1 MPRNRMAPVTIPRT
15 DTPVVVVNG
24 QLGALAIMRSL
35 GPLGVPLYGV
45 SDQLT
50 APALR
55 SRYCLERFALRFDED
70 RPEPYLDGLLALGRK
85 LGRRAVLIATSDET
99 TQFVSDNAEALSEHF
114 VFQNNSPRL
123 VRQLASKREMFGL
136 ATKHDVPTP
145 DTRFPQ
151 RLEDVLAYAETGR
164 FPVMLKGIYGN
175 RLQLRTRKKMAI
187 VQTPRELIDAY
198 RAMEDPDSPNLMIQE
213 LIPGDDDQVFIFNG
227 YFNRQSECLVGYTGY
242 KVRQFPVHVGCASL
256 GECRWVEKVAT
267 TTIDF
272 MKAIGYQGIL
282 DIGYRLDP
290 RDGQYK
296 VLDINP
302 RVGQAFRLFVSENDH
317 DVVKALYLDLTDQE
331 QPATSPSR
339 EGRRWMIEDYD
350 IISSLDYRREG
361 TLTFGDWVRSFKGLE
376 EGAWFDW
383 RDPAPMLE
391 LASRYSR
398 RVIPWTAKKLRGRRP
413 QPAPA
418 QPAVS
423 T

>member
-1 MPRNRMAPVTIPRT
+1 MARSRVAPVRIPRT
-15 DTPVVVVNG
+15 DTPVVVING

-45 SDQLT
+45 SDSLS

-55 SRYCLERFALRFDED
+55 SRFCRERFALRFDED
-70 RPEPYLDGLLALGRK
+70 RPAPYLDGLLSIGRK
-85 LGRRAVLIATSDET
+85 LGKRAVLIATSDET
-99 TQFVSDNAEALSEHF
+99 TQFLSDHAAALGEHF
-114 VFQNNSPRL
+114 VFQNNTPQL
-123 VRQLASKREMFGL
+123 IRQLASKREMFGL
-136 ATKHDVPTP
+136 ATRHRVPTP

-151 RLEDVLAYAETGR
+151 RLEDVLAYAENGS

-187 VQTPRELIDAY
+187 VHTASELIAAY
-198 RAMEDPDSPNLMIQE
+198 KSMEDPASPNLMIQE
-213 LIPGDDDQVFIFNG
+213 LIPGGDDQVYIFNG
-227 YFNRQSECLVGYTGY
+227 YFNPQSDCLVGYTGY

-256 GECRWVEKVAT
+256 GECRWVEKVAST
-267 TTIDF
+267 TVTF

-290 RDGQYK
+290 RDGEYK

-317 DVVKALYLDLTDQE
+317 DVVKALYLDLTGQE
-331 QPATSPSR
+331 QPAPSPSR

-350 IISSLDYRREG
+350 IISSIDYHNEG
-361 TLTFGDWVRSFKGLE
+361 TLTFGDWVRSFRGLE
-376 EGAWFDW
+376 EAAWFDW
-383 RDPAPMLE
+383 RDPAPLLE
-391 LASRYSR
+391 LANRYSR
-398 RVIPWTAKKLRGRRP
+398 RVLPWAAKRLTRRRTS
-413 QPAPA
+413 AA
-418 QPAVS
+418 AVQPAV